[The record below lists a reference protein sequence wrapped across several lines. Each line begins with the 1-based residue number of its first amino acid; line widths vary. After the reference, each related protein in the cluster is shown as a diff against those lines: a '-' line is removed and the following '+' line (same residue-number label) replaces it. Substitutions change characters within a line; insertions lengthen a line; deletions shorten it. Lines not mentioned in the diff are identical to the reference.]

1 MDIEIGEV
9 GSAGLLP
16 ESLLVDLPEID
27 AQHEEIFNRIES
39 LKSACFESTLTPID
53 EFESLLAYFA
63 FHFATEERLADAVGL
78 DFVEHARI
86 HAETLALLRKALDE
100 LIRSGR
106 DAHSF
111 LRYCEYWFER
121 HISEDDRLSFG
132 VLSSADLDPV
142 SGLTQAR
149 GPFCSAQA

>member
-39 LKSACFESTLTPID
+39 LKSACFESAITPID

-63 FHFATEERLADAVGL
+63 FHFATEERLADADQKQHHGGFWDSAV
-78 DFVEHARI
+78 
-86 HAETLALLRKALDE
+86 
-100 LIRSGR
+100 IRAFR
-106 DAHSF
+106 
-111 LRYCEYWFER
+111 
-121 HISEDDRLSFG
+121 
-132 VLSSADLDPV
+132 
-142 SGLTQAR
+142 
-149 GPFCSAQA
+149 

>member
-39 LKSACFESTLTPID
+39 LKSACFESAITPID

-78 DFVEHARI
+78 GLRPGLAARTQRDGDVEAGILQVHRLCAALAAI
-86 HAETLALLRKALDE
+86 AEDHDPLALQSVRLHILVRIQFGHCGA
-100 LIRSGR
+100 SGR
-106 DAHSF
+106 
-111 LRYCEYWFER
+111 
-121 HISEDDRLSFG
+121 G
-132 VLSSADLDPV
+132 
-142 SGLTQAR
+142 
-149 GPFCSAQA
+149 